1 MVSWEAW
8 IGFGGVLGM
17 IAEKILA
24 LMQKKKKEDEKFC
37 SSCGR
42 EKDNNKIS

>member
-17 IAEKILA
+17 IAERIMK
-24 LMQKKKKEDEKFC
+24 LMEKTKKEDNNFC
-37 SSCGR
+37 STCGR
-42 EKDNNKIS
+42 KKDNDKIS